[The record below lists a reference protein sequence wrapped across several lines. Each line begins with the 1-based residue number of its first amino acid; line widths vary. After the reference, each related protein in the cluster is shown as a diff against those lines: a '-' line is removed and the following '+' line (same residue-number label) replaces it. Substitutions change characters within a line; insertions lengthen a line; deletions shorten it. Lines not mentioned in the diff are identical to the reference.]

1 MPDDAYSRL
10 ARLQDAVM
18 EPLNGPLRDIAVR
31 MVSPRVGMRVL
42 DVGCGTG
49 AQLGRYVAAD
59 CDVAGIDVSPAML
72 GRARKRL
79 GEAVDLRL
87 GDAQRLPFDDGMF
100 DVVTATLVLHE
111 LAPVTRD
118 VVAKEMLRVLMDD
131 GRLLVVDFH
140 VGPLRVPQ
148 GWAMRG
154 LSVTAELMAR
164 HLQHSRAFLAEGGVP
179 GLAQR
184 LGVKVERTKVV
195 GGGNMA
201 LYLLSPENHKP
212 DRR

>member
-1 MPDDAYSRL
+1 MPDDAYGRL
-10 ARLQDAVM
+10 ARLQDAVV

-31 MVSPRVGMRVL
+31 MISPRVGMRVL

-49 AQLGRYVAAD
+49 AQLERYVAAH
-59 CDVAGIDVSPAML
+59 CDVAGIDASPAML

-111 LAPVTRD
+111 LAPGTRD

-140 VGPLRVPQ
+140 VGPLRVAK
-148 GWAMRG
+148 GWVRRG
-154 LSVTAELMAR
+154 LSVAAELTAR
-164 HLQHSRAFLAEGGVP
+164 HLAHSRAFLAEGGVP

>member
-1 MPDDAYSRL
+1 MPDDAYGRL
-10 ARLQDAVM
+10 ARLQDAVI

-31 MVSPRVGMRVL
+31 MISPRVGTRVL

-49 AQLGRYVAAD
+49 AQLERYVAAH
-59 CDVAGIDVSPAML
+59 CDVSGIDLSPAML
-72 GRARKRL
+72 GRARNRL

-87 GDAQRLPFDDGMF
+87 GDAQRLPFDDEMF
-100 DVVTATLVLHE
+100 DVVTSTLMLHE
-111 LAPVTRD
+111 LASGTRE
-118 VVAKEMLRVLMDD
+118 VIAKEMLRVLTDD

-140 VGPLRVPQ
+140 VGPLRVPK

-154 LSVTAELMAR
+154 LSVAAELTAR
-164 HLQHSRAFLAEGGVP
+164 HLARSRAFLAEGGVP

-195 GGGNMA
+195 AGGNLA
-201 LYLLSPENHKP
+201 LYLLSP
-212 DRR
+212 

>member
-1 MPDDAYSRL
+1 MLDD
-10 ARLQDAVM
+10 
-18 EPLNGPLRDIAVR
+18 
-31 MVSPRVGMRVL
+31 
-42 DVGCGTG
+42 GCGTG
-49 AQLGRYVAAD
+49 AQLERYVAAH
-59 CDVAGIDVSPAML
+59 CDVSGIDVSPAMF

-87 GDAQRLPFDDGMF
+87 GDTQRLPFDDGMF
-100 DVVTATLVLHE
+100 DLVTATLVLHE
-111 LAPVTRD
+111 LAPGTRD
-118 VVAKEMLRVLMDD
+118 VVVKEMLRVLMDD

-140 VGPLRVPQ
+140 VGPLRVPK

-154 LSVTAELMAR
+154 LSVAAELTAR
-164 HLQHSRAFLAEGGVP
+164 HLEHSRAFPAEGGVP

-195 GGGNMA
+195 AGGNMA